1 MTTPNKKR
9 GGWSNPASA
18 TNGAKGGSPPNIA
31 SRLTALE
38 AAITAQERR
47 QARRPLRYA
56 EAEALRAR
64 LDAAHERMERLTV
77 AAPDY
82 PEAD

>member
-1 MTTPNKKR
+1 MSKSTLGGKR
-9 GGWSNPASA
+9 QGAGRPPSIAASLE
-18 TNGAKGGSPPNIA
+18 
-31 SRLTALE
+31 RLE
-38 AAITAQERR
+38 RSITAQERR

-82 PEAD
+82 PVAD